1 MPASLFSDMDRNSR
15 SIEDHRVF
23 ELALEMSMYG
33 MNNENDPLVNTFD
46 GDLRGKK
53 SQNTTECVPVPSSEH
68 VAEIVG
74 RQGKLKLLTLNL
86 LFICVKRGPN
96 FLCLG

>member
-1 MPASLFSDMDRNSR
+1 MPASLFSDMDRSPR
-15 SIEDHRVF
+15 SLDLEEHRVY
-23 ELALEMSMYG
+23 EVALDLSMI
-33 MNNENDPLVNTFD
+33 MNNENDPLVHPYD
-46 GDLRGKK
+46 GEPRGKK

-74 RQGKLKLLTLNL
+74 RQGKKFNNFVSLSLLRKLS
-86 LFICVKRGPN
+86 PS